1 MWLEPY
7 NYENHYNYVQ
17 SQQVQIFPKTV
28 IKSQYDLD
36 WELKNNSNQF
46 HRDIEI
52 SNPNDSIKKT
62 TLDDWF

>member
-46 HRDIEI
+46 HRDMEI
-52 SNPNDSIKKT
+52 SDPKDSIKKT

>member
-46 HRDIEI
+46 HRDIGI
-52 SNPNDSIKKT
+52 SDPDDSIKKT